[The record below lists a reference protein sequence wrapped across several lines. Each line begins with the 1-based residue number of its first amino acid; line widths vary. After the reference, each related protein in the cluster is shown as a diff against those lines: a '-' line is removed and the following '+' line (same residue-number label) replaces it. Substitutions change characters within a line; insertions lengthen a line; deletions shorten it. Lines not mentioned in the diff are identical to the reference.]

1 MRVCHEG
8 GLLSGNFTVLTA
20 ELNVLQL
27 PSDDVKDILEQ
38 MSTHSSK
45 GWKFVFDYDRDFVDR
60 SVLTPYKEKQWNC
73 YIGFNKNIS
82 DVCFLFF
89 IFLDKLSQHEVG
101 FYIECLV

>member
-1 MRVCHEG
+1 MCHQG
-8 GLLSGNFTVLTA
+8 SNVLVY

-60 SVLTPYKEKQWNC
+60 SVLFSDERKQ
-73 YIGFNKNIS
+73 GK
-82 DVCFLFF
+82 
-89 IFLDKLSQHEVG
+89 
-101 FYIECLV
+101 

>member
-8 GLLSGNFTVLTA
+8 GLLSENFTVLTA

-73 YIGFNKNIS
+73 YHGFSKNIS
-82 DVCFLFF
+82 GVLFF
-89 IFLDKLSQHEVG
+89 FIVRLSLHEVDL
-101 FYIECLV
+101 YTECLL